1 METKANLNSFRTRT
15 YTPSVWLPDRGIP
28 QKVVSKANIDAYP
41 GTSRNSADPRW
52 GKDATHPSE
61 PDIVNVIMQR
71 RFTAQLC
78 CCIVIVSGWI
88 LGGYCASSVCEF
100 SCASRLC
107 GFFSP
112 LGLSLFRLFT
122 WPVLYPKAW
131 KGGCQWKVGLE
142 QCWDLIFGLYGCYI
156 EDIHWEMQREM
167 QLEFKP
173 ERGGDFFC
181 FWRPLC
187 TCMW

>member
-1 METKANLNSFRTRT
+1 MGFLILTHLQTSRLGCSKCPGSRAQKETPKKSNRTKSWKNGAFKDIMETKDNLNSFRTRT

-28 QKVVSKANIDAYP
+28 QKEVSKTNIDAYP
-41 GTSRNSADPRW
+41 GTSRNSADPRR

-107 GFFSP
+107 GF
-112 LGLSLFRLFT
+112 LS
-122 WPVLYPKAW
+122 AW
-131 KGGCQWKVGLE
+131 FITFQTIYLASFVS
-142 QCWDLIFGLYGCYI
+142 
-156 EDIHWEMQREM
+156 
-167 QLEFKP
+167 
-173 ERGGDFFC
+173 
-181 FWRPLC
+181 
-187 TCMW
+187 